1 MVLFSL
7 VALTLVAQ
15 YPVALAAPYRLTDK
29 WEGGSFWDGF
39 GFEAIGDPTHGR
51 VEYDTIPLRY
61 FLGPFL

>member
-7 VALTLVAQ
+7 AVLTLVAQ

-51 VEYDTIPLRY
+51 VE
-61 FLGPFL
+61 